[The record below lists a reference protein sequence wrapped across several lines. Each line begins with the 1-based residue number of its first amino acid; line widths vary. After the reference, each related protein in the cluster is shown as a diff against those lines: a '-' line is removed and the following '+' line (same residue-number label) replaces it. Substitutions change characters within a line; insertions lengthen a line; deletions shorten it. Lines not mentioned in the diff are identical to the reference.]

1 MKVIF
6 FLFTLAL
13 SFNSFSQTNKG
24 KYHFFELK
32 VYEYSSLEQE
42 KVIDEFLSSSFL
54 PFLHKSGRSKVG
66 IFSNYGNDTS
76 AIKKIYVL
84 IPHKSLNEIPVLQKA
99 FFQDKES
106 MAIGKNYVDATS
118 SQPAYNRITTY
129 ILEGFRFAPNLM
141 LPNLKSGN
149 NDRVYELR
157 SYESASE
164 KKYWKKVEMF
174 NEGGEVDL
182 FARLNFNAIFYA
194 EVISGPTMPNLMYM
208 TSFENMNDRNEHWK
222 AFSNDPKWKEL
233 LSMKEYDQTVS
244 KNVTTFLKAK
254 AYSDY

>member
-6 FLFTLAL
+6 FFFSLAFY
-13 SFNSFSQTNKG
+13 FNLYAQTNND
-24 KYHFFELK
+24 KYHYFELK
-32 VYEYSSLEQE
+32 VYEYATSEQE
-42 KVIDEFLSSSFL
+42 RVIDEFLSTSFL
-54 PFLHKSGRSKVG
+54 PFLHKNGRSNVG
-66 IFSNYGNDTS
+66 VFSNYGNDTS
-76 AIKKIYVL
+76 SIKNIYVL
-84 IPHKSLNEIPVLQKA
+84 IPHQSLNEIPVLQKA
-99 FFQDKES
+99 YFKDEDH
-106 MAIGKNYVDATS
+106 MAIGKNYVNASS

-129 ILEGFRFAPNLM
+129 ILEGFQFAPYLM
-141 LPNLKSGN
+141 LPNLTSGN

-182 FARLNFNAIFYA
+182 FKRLDFNAIFYA

-208 TSFENMNDRNEHWK
+208 TSFENMSDRNEHWK

-244 KNVTTFLKAK
+244 KNITTFLKAK
-254 AYSDY
+254 SYSDY